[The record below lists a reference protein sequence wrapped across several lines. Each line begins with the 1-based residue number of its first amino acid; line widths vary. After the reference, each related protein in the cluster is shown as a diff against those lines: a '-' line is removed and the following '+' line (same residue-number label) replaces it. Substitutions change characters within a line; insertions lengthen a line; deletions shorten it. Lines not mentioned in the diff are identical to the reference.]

1 MPVTDKESID
11 WNAIEIELLP
21 EECRVLLNHGC
32 PFPPERQRLE
42 KLANRPRG
50 IQTFIISEFYLNRL
64 SIDLWKSLEENKIKG
79 KSRTIARRLLERLMH
94 AERWGYADIE
104 MFL

>member
-1 MPVTDKESID
+1 MTDNESID
-11 WNAIEIELLP
+11 WDALEIELLP

-32 PFPPERQRLE
+32 PFPPERQQLE
-42 KLANRPRG
+42 NLVKKRRG

-64 SIDLWKSLEENKIKG
+64 SVDLWKSLEENKIKG
-79 KSRTIARRLLERLMH
+79 KSRTIARRLLERLMY